1 MAVTNCWK
9 VSAGSVAVIRS
20 VMDPFSRSQ
29 SLDVEVTPPCRSAA
43 LLAPPPPQSP
53 LLHNLTPV
61 PAGDKCRILHKD
73 IEMADEQKPGG
84 SGAAPLPGDEAVG
97 QPAKPAAE
105 APKAAPPKPPA
116 PPPKPAPPTPT
127 PPPPPP
133 PRPPPPPPPPP
144 ATMAATPWESDLARE
159 LKETFGEGVSQTS
172 TYLGQ
177 NFIVAKPASAIPIL
191 EYLKLESDFDY
202 LVDVTAVDWPKR
214 AERFD
219 VVYILYSFARNERV
233 RVKILIP
240 DGYRPETA
248 VGVHLTADWLEREVY
263 DMFGIEFA
271 GHPNMRR
278 ILMPD
283 EWQGFP
289 LRKDYGILQ
298 QDQSWVQENLGI
310 ESGQ

>member
-1 MAVTNCWK
+1 
-9 VSAGSVAVIRS
+9 
-20 VMDPFSRSQ
+20 
-29 SLDVEVTPPCRSAA
+29 
-43 LLAPPPPQSP
+43 
-53 LLHNLTPV
+53 
-61 PAGDKCRILHKD
+61 
-73 IEMADEQKPGG
+73 
-84 SGAAPLPGDEAVG
+84 
-97 QPAKPAAE
+97 
-105 APKAAPPKPPA
+105 
-116 PPPKPAPPTPT
+116 
-127 PPPPPP
+127 
-133 PRPPPPPPPPP
+133 
-144 ATMAATPWESDLARE
+144 MAATPWESDLARE

-219 VVYILYSFARNERV
+219 VVYILYSFARNERM

-298 QDQSWVQENLGI
+298 QDQSWVRENLGI